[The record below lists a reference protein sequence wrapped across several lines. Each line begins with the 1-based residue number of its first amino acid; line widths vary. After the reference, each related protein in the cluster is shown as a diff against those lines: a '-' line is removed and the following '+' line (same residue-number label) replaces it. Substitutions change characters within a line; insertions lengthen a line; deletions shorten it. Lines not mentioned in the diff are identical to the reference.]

1 MLLNSKYFH
10 QELDLLNSV
19 GAHIFTNTLRQLLAT
34 STELR
39 HLRFQF
45 VDTLNDEVGII
56 RAEGKVQ
63 RLASGLC

>member
-1 MLLNSKYFH
+1 M
-10 QELDLLNSV
+10 LNSV

-45 VDTLNDEVGII
+45 VDTLNDEVGKI

>member
-1 MLLNSKYFH
+1 MLLGKYFH

-45 VDTLNDEVGII
+45 VDTLNDEVGKI